1 VITLF
6 IIVITVFVSITAFR
20 NRQLMNQLIF
30 YPPAVRQGQGYRL
43 FTYGFLHADY
53 MHLLFNMFTFY
64 LFGSEIERVWQAILG
79 KEVGSIAFIVL
90 YASAIV
96 ISILPTYRHERDNDH
111 YFGLGASGAVSAVVF
126 AYVLINPMSY
136 MGIMFIPIWFPAF
149 LFGFMFIAVSVYLD
163 KKQAGGINHLAH
175 VAGGIYGILFTVIVF
190 LAFDDINL
198 LSSFIDQIHIRSIG
212 DLIRFGY

>member
-1 VITLF
+1 
-6 IIVITVFVSITAFR
+6 
-20 NRQLMNQLIF
+20 
-30 YPPAVRQGQGYRL
+30 
-43 FTYGFLHADY
+43 
-53 MHLLFNMFTFY
+53 
-64 LFGSEIERVWQAILG
+64 
-79 KEVGSIAFIVL
+79 
-90 YASAIV
+90 
-96 ISILPTYRHERDNDH
+96 
-111 YFGLGASGAVSAVVF
+111 
-126 AYVLINPMSY
+126 INPMSY